1 MNKKHYRLCIGS
13 LLILVFFATVQM
25 GYCQDNLPKPVF
37 TWFTNTFDGSI
48 RNTSAVRLHELD
60 RFVKIENRFTLGYDR
75 TFSDHVR
82 VILGGAAVYD
92 AFYDVEDESDSENN
106 QEYWPFRDVTLR
118 PEDDRDYHTYVEL
131 QEALI
136 ELSFDNDNVD
146 LRVGKQQQIGWGKV
160 QGSSIT
166 DVVKP
171 RNRRGPGMGDLP
183 LWMAKLEY
191 DITTDAY
198 LQFLVIPQM
207 EFIELAP
214 VGSEYDALPLLLD
227 AIPSEILASLP
238 PGLRLVIDPVEE
250 PDLRFENT
258 VFGVKFDWVNFPEGW
273 DCTLNYLYTWNDDP
287 VFHFTPSALDL
298 RTGTLTLSRTPE
310 RLHVIGGAFA
320 TNVWKGTLRGEVAA
334 KFGKYF
340 YLDTS
345 DLFDLTVT
353 ETFLIYALKT
363 VKKTLLSSAL
373 EFERK
378 FSGVTWLFQALQE
391 RILDYDEEI
400 TYPMS
405 DAVNTTWT
413 LGGFKQFRNSTVDMA
428 FFVAYGT
435 NAEEFFLRPSV
446 QYAINDSIKIK
457 AAADLFEGED
467 DDSFLGYFDEKDR
480 VYIELKYSF

>member
-1 MNKKHYRLCIGS
+1 MNKKHYRSCIGS
-13 LLILVFFATVQM
+13 LLILVFFATAQM

-37 TWFTNTFDGSI
+37 TWFTDTFDGSLK
-48 RNTSAVRLHELD
+48 NTSAVRLHELD

-160 QGSSIT
+160 RGSRIT

-238 PGLRLVIDPVEE
+238 PGL
-250 PDLRFENT
+250 
-258 VFGVKFDWVNFPEGW
+258 
-273 DCTLNYLYTWNDDP
+273 
-287 VFHFTPSALDL
+287 
-298 RTGTLTLSRTPE
+298 
-310 RLHVIGGAFA
+310 
-320 TNVWKGTLRGEVAA
+320 
-334 KFGKYF
+334 
-340 YLDTS
+340 
-345 DLFDLTVT
+345 
-353 ETFLIYALKT
+353 
-363 VKKTLLSSAL
+363 
-373 EFERK
+373 
-378 FSGVTWLFQALQE
+378 
-391 RILDYDEEI
+391 
-400 TYPMS
+400 
-405 DAVNTTWT
+405 
-413 LGGFKQFRNSTVDMA
+413 
-428 FFVAYGT
+428 
-435 NAEEFFLRPSV
+435 
-446 QYAINDSIKIK
+446 
-457 AAADLFEGED
+457 
-467 DDSFLGYFDEKDR
+467 
-480 VYIELKYSF
+480 